1 MIRLFVNLF
10 GHSTAE
16 NTNEHVYLQ
25 WRGRTGGWRGL
36 DKAPIVEVQRVGE
49 RQREKDLSLDQLV
62 QSENKMTMTQH
73 SEDKERAA
81 IS

>member
-1 MIRLFVNLF
+1 MTVIRLFVNLF

-25 WRGRTGGWRGL
+25 WRGRTGFWRGR

-49 RQREKDLSLDQLV
+49 WQRERETSV
-62 QSENKMTMTQH
+62 WT
-73 SEDKERAA
+73 
-81 IS
+81 I